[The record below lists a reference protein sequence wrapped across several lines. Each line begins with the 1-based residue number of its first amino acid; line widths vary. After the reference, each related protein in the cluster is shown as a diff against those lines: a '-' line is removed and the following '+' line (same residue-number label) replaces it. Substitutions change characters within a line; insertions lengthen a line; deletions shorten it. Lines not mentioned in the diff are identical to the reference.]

1 MENKNETIES
11 LKKKIHFWEEQ
22 LKKTRNYSDACIF
35 ADKIKEARKQINDL
49 KYPRKNEPE
58 VQDQID
64 APMLVD
70 KDEKPEIPQQRGQV
84 IGATNIF
91 KMSI

>member
-1 MENKNETIES
+1 MEKKTETIES
-11 LKKKIHFWEEQ
+11 LEQKIHFWEEQ
-22 LKKTRNYSDACIF
+22 LKKTRNYADACIF
-35 ADKIKEARKQINDL
+35 ADKIKEARSQINEL
-49 KYPRKNEPE
+49 KYPRKNDPE

-64 APMLVD
+64 APMLID

-84 IGATNIF
+84 IGTTNIF

>member
-1 MENKNETIES
+1 MENKTETIES
-11 LKKKIHFWEEQ
+11 LEKKIHFWEEQ
-22 LKKTRNYSDACIF
+22 LKKTRNYSDGCIF

-49 KYPRKNEPE
+49 KYPRKNELE

-84 IGATNIF
+84 IGTTNIF